1 MQTRRK
7 KFFRQA
13 PEEIAVHKM
22 VRPIAEGS
30 YGEVWLAENELTRVY
45 RAIKIVWK
53 AAFANLKPYER
64 EFEAIKRFEP
74 ISRQHPGFV
83 HILQAGLLDEGFYYI
98 MELADDVRLG
108 REVNQDSYV
117 PTTLANLGDRV
128 LGVEDCIQIGIS
140 LADCLSTLHRQNLIH
155 RDIKPSNIIFV
166 GGVPKLADIGLIA
179 EVSEANSFVGT
190 NGFIPPEGPTT
201 PRADIYGLGKLLY
214 EISTGRDRLEF
225 PALPDDISEKQE
237 FLLELNPILLKACH
251 PNPAERHASAE
262 ALKEE
267 LEFLLKGKS
276 VRKLRQLEK
285 ALRATKIT
293 FVICVLA
300 GLAAFLIYAQ
310 FKAARAKAEK
320 EKAQKVTAALISG
333 SEKLKAGDYLGA
345 GYQFSRAAVLDGS
358 NRKTDSLRIGS
369 TLRYA
374 PKMLA
379 RWSGELEPSAATRYG
394 AAVAY
399 ISSNQVVFKMLNG
412 HQSWTRNFGTVGALA
427 LSEQTVAIG
436 VSNTVS
442 FQDRASGI
450 ITQAQYGDEVSH
462 IHFAT
467 NGMAA
472 VTTVKGAV
480 MLWPSNREIKTEGKE
495 IYNSVPSPSGKLLC
509 LLGMRGDVSV
519 IDMTDGEAL
528 PLAIKHAQLCYS
540 GLFIKNE
547 KALITTSYDRSAV
560 CWDLKTGE
568 QIGQTMEHNAGV
580 LSAAESPNGKIIAT
594 ASLDRTVRLWNGSNY
609 SPRKENHILY
619 HPEPVAYAMFIS
631 DTQLFTHC
639 EDGTSYLWE
648 IPDINFDSEDLKVF
662 HPIPKKRRI
671 ESATAVL
678 NADGSRIFGTIDS
691 SRFEVKLSAPVETI
705 AINPAHTLVAVGT
718 SDESFVHHSV
728 ALFKS
733 TGEDTNIRL
742 PHSDGV
748 TFVTFS
754 HDGEKIVTCSE
765 DFSARIWDASGK
777 PLSPPLRHKDQVR
790 WAAFNAD
797 DAWVATVSWDLMLNI
812 WDSDNGLP
820 LTPPIK
826 TGHVLEWVEF
836 RNDYELIMGNSM
848 YSYLVRLPVALIDP
862 NWTLAEIP
870 NLSEWMEQP

>member
-1 MQTRRK
+1 ML
-7 KFFRQA
+7 
-13 PEEIAVHKM
+13 
-22 VRPIAEGS
+22 RPIAQGS
-30 YGEVWLAENELTRVY
+30 YGEVWLARNELTGVY
-45 RAIKIVWK
+45 RAIKIIWK
-53 AAFANLKPYER
+53 AAFTTLNPYER

-98 MELADDVRLG
+98 MELADDVRPG
-108 REVNQDSYV
+108 RDVDQDSYI

-128 LGVEDCIQIGIS
+128 LGVEECIQIGIS
-140 LADCLSTLHRQNLIH
+140 LADSLSTLHQQNLIH

-201 PRADIYGLGKLLY
+201 PRADIFGLGKLLY

-251 PNPAERHASAE
+251 PNPMERHASAE
-262 ALKEE
+262 ALKQE

-293 FVICVLA
+293 FVISVLV
-300 GLAAFLIYAQ
+300 GLAAFLVYAQ

-320 EKAQKVTAALISG
+320 EKAQRVTAALISG

-345 GYQFSRAAVLDGS
+345 GYQFSRAAVLDGTD
-358 NRKTDSLRIGS
+358 RKTDSLRIGS

-374 PKMLA
+374 PKILA
-379 RWSGELEPSAATRYG
+379 RWSGQEEPSAATRYG
-394 AAVAY
+394 AAVTY

-412 HQSWTRNFGTVGALA
+412 HQSWTRDVGPIRALG
-427 LSEQTVAIG
+427 LSEQFIGIG
-436 VSNTVS
+436 VSNAVL
-442 FQDRASGI
+442 FEDRASGV
-450 ITQAQYGDEVSH
+450 TRRAQYSGEVSS

-472 VTTVKGAV
+472 VTTSKGAV
-480 MLWPSNREIKTEGKE
+480 TLWPSNREIKTEGME
-495 IYNSVPSPSGKLLC
+495 VYNSVPSPSGKLLC

-519 IDMTDGEAL
+519 IDLNRGEAL
-528 PLAIKHAQLCYS
+528 PVKIKHAQLCYS
-540 GLFIKNE
+540 GLFVRNE

-580 LSAAESPNGKIIAT
+580 LSVAESPNGKIIAT
-594 ASLDRTVRLWNGSNY
+594 AALDRTVRLWNGSNY

-648 IPDINFDSEDLKVF
+648 IPEINFDSEILSEYL
-662 HPIPKKRRI
+662 PIPNKRKI
-671 ESATAVL
+671 ESANVTL
-678 NADGSRIFGTIDS
+678 NAKGSRVFGSIDS
-691 SRFEVKLSAPVETI
+691 TPFEVKMSAPVETI
-705 AINPAHTLVAVGT
+705 AINPSHTRVAVGT
-718 SDESFVHHSV
+718 SDEDFGHHSV
-728 ALFKS
+728 VLFKN
-733 TGEDTNIRL
+733 TGDDTNIRL
-742 PHSDGV
+742 PHSDGI

-765 DFSARIWDASGK
+765 DFSARIWDTSGK

-797 DAWVATVSWDLMLNI
+797 DTWVATVSWDLMLNI
-812 WDSDNGLP
+812 WDSENGLP

-826 TGHVLEWVEF
+826 TGHLLEWVEF
-836 RNDYELIMGNSM
+836 RNDYELLMGNSIG
-848 YSYLVRLPVALIDP
+848 SYLVRLPVALIDP